1 MWYKYFDH
9 SATVHHGGRISRVT
23 KTFQYRGL
31 VVEFCTF
38 VQTSGTE
45 KQTSYRRILCRAKN
59 PNFNFLRHV
68 LLWSGPISL
77 VKYFTFV
84 PDELKFGPF
93 SIFWPATTEFL
104 AYNQLRHA
112 RNHISVSLNHSA
124 AHLVAENFVPSKSLL
139 FYEFGI
145 NLFILLL
152 YISLLFT
159 LMFDH
164 CKHPSWYLLL
174 QIGILHLL

>member
-1 MWYKYFDH
+1 MTECGT
-9 SATVHHGGRISRVT
+9 STSTTAQRCITVEGLISRVT

-93 SIFWPATTEFL
+93 SDFLTHYHGISCVQPAAACKKSHFC
-104 AYNQLRHA
+104 
-112 RNHISVSLNHSA
+112 ISKPFRSTPCS
-124 AHLVAENFVPSKSLL
+124 
-139 FYEFGI
+139 
-145 NLFILLL
+145 
-152 YISLLFT
+152 
-159 LMFDH
+159 
-164 CKHPSWYLLL
+164 
-174 QIGILHLL
+174 